1 MKVVGIYLAA
11 GKSQRMGTP
20 DKLALPVGKMS
31 LGSLAL
37 DTALNST
44 LSKVF
49 IIIRDED
56 DASWIAPEMLTNP
69 KAVIVKC
76 STAHLGQA
84 ESLRSGIEKAENEK
98 ADAAMVILADQPF
111 ITVMMLDEIIDCMK
125 TNPTCN
131 YVATTKDDLLMP
143 PVLFSAT
150 LFPSLLELEGDTGA
164 RAVLRGIP
172 RNMGRQIPC
181 KDKRFLFDVDTA
193 DDYKELLS

>member
-11 GKSQRMGTP
+11 GESQRMGTN
-20 DKLALPVGKMS
+20 KLALPVGKMS

-49 IIIRDED
+49 IIIRNED
-56 DASWIAPEMLTNP
+56 DASWIALDMLNNP

-76 STAHLGQA
+76 PNGDLGQA
-84 ESLRSGIEKAENEK
+84 ESLRCGIEQAENEK

-125 TNPTCN
+125 SNPTCN
-131 YVATTKDDLLMP
+131 YVATTDNDLLMP

-150 LFPSLLELEGDTGA
+150 LFPALLDIDGDTGA

-181 KDKRFLFDVDTA
+181 KDKRFVFDVDTSA
-193 DDYKELLS
+193 DYKELLS